1 MALHRSGAQRGV
13 LAEIEKRLDSLNE
26 HCVADLM
33 AALEA
38 MQNGDLTVD
47 VTPVTTPVEARSGD
61 PLADALAEKMNALIA
76 KVQASVAAYDAVRG
90 QYAERLG
97 DRSCIEDLQ
106 DRLDSLSGNCLAG
119 LTQGLAAMTEG
130 DFTVSVVPVTRP
142 IEVPAGVRVG
152 TLGDTFN
159 GTLDRLQSSIRDY
172 NTMRENVGHTIS
184 EISSMATSVASAS
197 QEMTATSQET
207 GRAVDEI
214 ARQMTDV
221 ASGASRQEQMVGQA
235 EQVSDE
241 AVGLSGQAREVADK
255 GVELTVQI
263 AHIAEQTNLLALNA
277 AIEAARAGDQGR
289 GFAVVADEVRKLAES
304 SAATVEQT
312 RAAFQEISHTVE
324 SVSVCI
330 DRLAASTKDVATV
343 ARDTSASA
351 ETVSASTEET
361 SAATQ
366 QVASSSEQLAHT
378 AERLNQLTSGFHV

>member
-1 MALHRSGAQRGV
+1 MSLSRGGASREV
-13 LAEIEKRLDSLNE
+13 LGQVELRLDSLND

-38 MQNGDLTVD
+38 MQRGDLTVA
-47 VTPVTTPVEARSGD
+47 VTPVTTPVEARCGD
-61 PLADALAEKMNALIA
+61 AAVDGIAEKLNGLIG
-76 KVQASVAAYDAVRG
+76 KVQASVAAYNAVRN

-97 DRSCIEDLQ
+97 DTSCIDQLQ
-106 DRLDSLSGNCLAG
+106 DRLDSLSDNCLHG
-119 LTQGLAAMTEG
+119 LHEGLAAMTEG
-130 DFTVSVVPVTRP
+130 DFTITVTPVTRP
-142 IEVPAGVRVG
+142 IDVAAGHAAG

-172 NTMRENVGHTIS
+172 NTMREQVGHAMS
-184 EISSMATSVASAS
+184 EISEMAASVASAS

-214 ARQMTDV
+214 AKQMTDV
-221 ASGASRQEQMVGQA
+221 AAGAGRQEQMVGQA

-241 AVGLSGQAREVADK
+241 AVTLSGQAKEVAEK
-255 GVELTVQI
+255 GVQLTVQI
-263 AHIAEQTNLLALNA
+263 AQIAEQTNLLALNA

-304 SAATVEQT
+304 SAATVDET
-312 RAAFQEISHTVE
+312 RSAFQEIEGTVD
-324 SVSVCI
+324 SVSTCI
-330 DRLAASTKDVATV
+330 DRLATSTKEVAGV
-343 ARDTSASA
+343 ARETSAAA

-378 AERLNQLTSGFHV
+378 AERLTELTSRFKL